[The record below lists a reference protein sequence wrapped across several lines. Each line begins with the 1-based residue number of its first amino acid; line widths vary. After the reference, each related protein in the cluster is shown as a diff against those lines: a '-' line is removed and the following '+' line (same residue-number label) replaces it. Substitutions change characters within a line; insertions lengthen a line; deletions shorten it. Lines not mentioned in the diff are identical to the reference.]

1 MSALAKVIAR
11 DSGLDTRDLRTATVN
26 RGAWEEISM
35 DVLST
40 SAVEGWW
47 WWWLYFVTYLLIR
60 SFWVSS
66 PCNERPNS
74 PDRVLSR
81 IYSLGEKSQVAEGD
95 KLPRGSG
102 GVPPLKRFWNEYAL
116 RCNLLHLRHN
126 CEKCYCVCIDL
137 IANLNSSLWQ
147 SLLKLE
153 CNQNFYVSCLSF

>member
-26 RGAWEEISM
+26 RVAWEEMSM

-95 KLPRGSG
+95 KLPRGFG
-102 GVPPLKRFWNEYAL
+102 GVPPLKLFWNEYAL
-116 RCNLLHLRHN
+116 RCNLLHF
-126 CEKCYCVCIDL
+126 ETQ
-137 IANLNSSLWQ
+137 LWEM
-147 SLLKLE
+147 LLHVHWPHREPKQQLVTKSIE
-153 CNQNFYVSCLSF
+153 TWM